1 MATRFGDGNVFMDVD
16 MAPGV
21 DFVNRITQAVSSCH
35 VLLVI
40 MGPHWATISNGTG
53 QPRIAQPD
61 DFVRLEVKTA
71 LERPDVTVIPVLV
84 GGAKMPAPATLPPDL
99 QALARR
105 NALELSD
112 TRWRTDMQRL
122 VEALNELLRGT
133 SAIMPQPPAPPPV
146 RKPIQVALVAGAAGL
161 VGRGVAELLRP
172 DSVSGKQAKITD
184 VVVWRGVAW
193 LVVGAAVAVF
203 LTARPSRAVT
213 GALVGV
219 LAGAGGA
226 AIYAVPRYL
235 LTPRPSDGVLDLLS
249 IAEFAFTGALI
260 GALVGALWNRRA
272 GTGLAFGLVAGAII
286 ELLVIASGWSVD
298 STAERVLKVGLDAF
312 VIVGLVAA
320 ALPLRERQS
329 SSPTAASA
337 SPRVA

>member
-1 MATRFGDGNVFMDVD
+1 
-16 MAPGV
+16 
-21 DFVNRITQAVSSCH
+21 
-35 VLLVI
+35 
-40 MGPHWATISNGTG
+40 
-53 QPRIAQPD
+53 
-61 DFVRLEVKTA
+61 
-71 LERPDVTVIPVLV
+71 
-84 GGAKMPAPATLPPDL
+84 MPAPATLPPDL

-133 SAIMPQPPAPPPV
+133 SAILPQPPAPPPA
-146 RKPIQVALVAGAAGL
+146 RNPIHVALVAGAAGL
-161 VGRGVAELLRP
+161 VGRGLAELLRP

-193 LVVGAAVAVF
+193 LFVGAAVAVF

-213 GALVGV
+213 GALVGA

-226 AIYAVPRYL
+226 AIYALPRYL
-235 LTPRPSDGVLDLLS
+235 AATRPSDGVLDLLS

-272 GTGLAFGLVAGAII
+272 GAGMVFGLVAGAII

-298 STAERVLKVGLDAF
+298 SPAERVLKVGLDAF

-320 ALPLRERQS
+320 ALPLRERQAS
-329 SSPTAASA
+329 TTAASA